1 MKRGFKNQGRCANL
15 HCVGTPPYWNIMLSE
30 LTQKTKI
37 YQLLHQIDKDL
48 ARKHRELGCSYCD
61 GPLHTANYVRK
72 PRGGPESCPDEL
84 CVRQS
89 LCCGKEGCRR
99 RNTPPSVLFG
109 RQFYWNVVVL
119 IVITLRQNRLNGD
132 GADKLMRM
140 LGVGPRTLKR
150 WMAYFREVFPSSRG
164 WQALRGRLS
173 SEVRNNHLPAD
184 AVNYFIRFS
193 ESEELGLVGCLRALY
208 GATPA

>member
-1 MKRGFKNQGRCANL
+1 
-15 HCVGTPPYWNIMLSE
+15 MLSE
-30 LTQKTKI
+30 LIQKPKI
-37 YQLLHQIDKDL
+37 YQLLHQIDEDL
-48 ARKHRELGCSYCD
+48 AGEHKEAGCSYCG

-72 PRGGPESCPDEL
+72 PRGGPKNLPDKL
-84 CVRQS
+84 RVRQS

-119 IVITLRQNRLNGD
+119 VVATLRQNRLNGD
-132 GADKLMRM
+132 SAGKLMKV
-140 LGVGPRTLKR
+140 LGVGPRTIKR
-150 WMAYFREVFPSSRG
+150 WVTYFREAFPSSRG
-164 WQALRGRLS
+164 WLALRGRLS

-184 AVNYFIRFS
+184 VVNYFLRFF

-208 GATPA
+208 SAKLT